1 MSGKTVLL
9 KDADFLVRDYTTIEK
24 KMSVVI
30 EGNLIAG
37 VGESSALKKEHSID
51 ETMDM
56 RGKVLMP
63 GLINCHTHTA
73 ETMYRGRGHDF
84 EFPDW
89 MNYLVYPVNQVMEEE
104 EEDLF
109 YYLAQ
114 LSAMEA
120 IASGTTSFI
129 DNSVNF
135 TKRHTSTAHQTQ
147 TTDQTPT
154 TTLVQR
160 SGAQ

>member
-1 MSGKTVLL
+1 MSCKTVLL

-37 VGESSALKKEHSID
+37 VGESSALKKEHIID

-73 ETMYRGRGHDF
+73 RPCTGAG
-84 EFPDW
+84 
-89 MNYLVYPVNQVMEEE
+89 
-104 EEDLF
+104 
-109 YYLAQ
+109 
-114 LSAMEA
+114 
-120 IASGTTSFI
+120 GTISSSLT
-129 DNSVNF
+129 
-135 TKRHTSTAHQTQ
+135 
-147 TTDQTPT
+147 
-154 TTLVQR
+154 
-160 SGAQ
+160 G